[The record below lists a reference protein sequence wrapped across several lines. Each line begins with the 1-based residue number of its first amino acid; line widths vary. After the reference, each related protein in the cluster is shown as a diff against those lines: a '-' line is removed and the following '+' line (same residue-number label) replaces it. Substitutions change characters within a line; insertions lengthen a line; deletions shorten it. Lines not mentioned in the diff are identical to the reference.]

1 MTEREKMECGMWY
14 DANFDEELLALRAK
28 CRDLCVRYNQL
39 LPSQTEEKAELF
51 DQLLPH
57 AAETVCMIGPFW
69 CDYGVNIHIGDSSF
83 LNFNCVMLDEAEI
96 RLGSYVF
103 VAPNCG
109 FYTSGHPMNIA
120 QRNAGQEYAKPI
132 VVGDNVWIGGGV
144 SVLPGVTIGSNT
156 VIGAGSVVNRD
167 IPSGVL
173 AAGNPCR
180 VIRQLTEEELYGDG
194 VKADVV

>member
-1 MTEREKMECGMWY
+1 MTEREKMGKGLLY
-14 DANFDEELLALRAK
+14 DGNYDEELLALRAK

-39 LPSQTEEKAELF
+39 LTSQTEEKAELF
-51 DQLLPH
+51 HQLLPH

-109 FYTSGHPMNIA
+109 FYTAEHPRNVI
-120 QRNAGQEYAKPI
+120 QRNAGLEYAHPI
-132 VVGDNVWIGGGV
+132 TVGDNVWIGAGV

-156 VIGAGSVVNRD
+156 IIGAGSVVNRD